1 MVLDMLPEAC
11 KLWKSFSFVDFLMV
25 KKIQPQYIFD
35 RLGLFIIL
43 EEPLNSIVLCLLI
56 MHFS

>member
-1 MVLDMLPEAC
+1 
-11 KLWKSFSFVDFLMV
+11 MV
-25 KKIQPQYIFD
+25 KKIRPQYIFD

-43 EEPLNSIVLCLLI
+43 EELLNSIVLCLLI